1 MILVGRQDSD
11 VVFTHY
17 EGAHVHQKLWVQ
29 QTPGNEMESGDQKEA
44 LEGDLTVVSQCQH
57 LHQVLEGSLL

>member
-1 MILVGRQDSD
+1 M
-11 VVFTHY
+11 VFTHY
-17 EGAHVHQKLWVQ
+17 EGAQVHQKLWVQ
-29 QTPGNEMESGDQKEA
+29 QTSANEMESGDQKEA

>member
-1 MILVGRQDSD
+1 M
-11 VVFTHY
+11 VFTYY
-17 EGAHVHQKLWVQ
+17 EGAQVHQKLWVQ
-29 QTPGNEMESGDQKEA
+29 QTPANEMESGDQKEA